1 MTPSTAYE
9 VVEADAGGRVADLF
23 EQVRH
28 ALGTTFVPTV
38 YRRMATHPAALAA
51 AVAPLGSIVHLARQ
65 ENFARRSQRL
75 AAGLLAVDPSLQT
88 LTPRGPRSV
97 VERYRA
103 ANPLNLVFAVAVL
116 GLGPAPRPVMAPPL
130 GPPHADED
138 EDIEACHGGVVLPG
152 LWRELAPWAPW
163 RSAAW
168 SVLRAEAEA
177 GHLRTAR
184 EEVLAAAADLVSR
197 SPVGAA
203 HKEVLPLLPPAVAAE
218 LRGFPAVIAS
228 MVVEAEWLVRAMDN
242 DTEE

>member
-1 MTPSTAYE
+1 MSRCGAPE
-9 VVEADAGGRVADLF
+9 VAEAEAGGAVADLF
-23 EQVRH
+23 EQVRR

-38 YRRMATHPAALAA
+38 YRRLAAHPAALEA
-51 AVAPLGSIVHLARQ
+51 AVAPLGSIVHLAR
-65 ENFARRSQRL
+65 EEDFVDRAQRL
-75 AAGLLAVDPSLQT
+75 AARLFAVDPSVKT
-88 LTPRGPRSV
+88 VAPPGARSV

-116 GLGPAPRPVMAPPL
+116 DVGPTPGSVMAPPL
-130 GPPHADED
+130 GPSRVDEN

-152 LWRELAPWAPW
+152 LWRELAPSARW

-168 SVLRAEAEA
+168 SALRSEAEA

-184 EEVLAAAADLVSR
+184 DQVLAAAADLVSR
-197 SPVGAA
+197 SPVAAA
-203 HKEVLPLLPPAVAAE
+203 HEQVLPLLPPAVAAE

-242 DTEE
+242 DKEE